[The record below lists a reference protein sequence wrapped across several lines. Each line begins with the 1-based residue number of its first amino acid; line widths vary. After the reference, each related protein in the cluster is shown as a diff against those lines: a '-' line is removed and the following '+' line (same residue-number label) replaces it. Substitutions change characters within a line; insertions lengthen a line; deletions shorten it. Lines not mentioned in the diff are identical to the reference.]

1 MGNSH
6 ENMVLFN
13 LCFAGIDLCQTVQK
27 KCCAVKMW
35 THQSIFYSPLC
46 NMYQNRMYTANI
58 RGPRR
63 EKTYLRRFSN
73 NTGADQPAHQRRQI
87 SAFVIRLLEIHIFL
101 IVT

>member
-6 ENMVLFN
+6 EKMVLFN
-13 LCFAGIDLCQTVQK
+13 LCFAGIDICQTVQK

-35 THQSIFYSPLC
+35 THQSICCSPLC

-73 NTGADQPAHQRRQI
+73 NTGADQPVHQRRQI
-87 SAFVIRLLEIHIFL
+87 SAFVIRLLEIHIIL